1 MTDMI
6 AVAYPSQ
13 DVAQQA
19 LTELRTLHTEH
30 TVQVADAV
38 LLTRDLNGEVTIHG
52 RPHPAASGALGGAL
66 WGGII
71 GLLLLQPLLGAAI
84 GAAAGG
90 VAGATVEDDDRTQFI
105 KSLGERLA
113 PGHAAVIAVI
123 GEATADKA
131 LPRIARYGGEILHTS
146 LSRQDE
152 DEIRFALRAHQ
163 PSGQWPWA
171 DDATFAKAAPQGA
184 DVPPSTPAHPDTAA
198 EHAGGSGPRAAA
210 LGAAGGLAGG
220 MLLGSLLSDDDS
232 SDDED
237 TEDDD

>member
-6 AVAYPSQ
+6 AVAYPSR

-19 LTELRTLHTEH
+19 LSELRTLHTEH

-38 LLTRDLNGEVTIHG
+38 LITRDLNGEVTIHG
-52 RPHPAASGALGGAL
+52 RPHPAASGAIGGAL

-90 VAGATVEDDDRTQFI
+90 AAGATVEDDDRTQFI

-131 LPRIARYGGEILHTS
+131 LPRIARYGGEVLHTS

-152 DEIRFALRAHQ
+152 DEIRAALHAQ
-163 PSGQWPWA
+163 QSDGQWHWA
-171 DDATFAKAAPQGA
+171 DDAAFAQAAAQGA
-184 DVPPSTPAHPDTAA
+184 DVPPSTPAQADTAA
-198 EHAGGSGPRAAA
+198 GHSGDSGLRDVA

-220 MLLGSLLSDDDS
+220 MLLDSLLSDDDS
-232 SDDED
+232 DDKD
-237 TEDDD
+237 TDEDDD

>member
-19 LTELRTLHTEH
+19 LAELRTLHTEH

-38 LLTRDLNGEVTIHG
+38 LLTRDFDGEVHIHG
-52 RPHPAASGALGGAL
+52 RPHPAASGAIGGAL

-90 VAGATVEDDDRTQFI
+90 VAGAATEDDERTRFV

-123 GEATADKA
+123 GEATVDKA
-131 LPRIARYGGEILHTS
+131 LPRIAQYGGEILHTS
-146 LSRQDE
+146 LNQRDE
-152 DEIRFALRAHQ
+152 DEIRLALHAQRPVAH
-163 PSGQWPWA
+163 WPWE
-171 DDATFAKAAPQGA
+171 DDTPLTKPAPQAPQDSATGHT
-184 DVPPSTPAHPDTAA
+184 D
-198 EHAGGSGPRAAA
+198 GSGLRAAA

-220 MLLGSLLSDDDS
+220 MLIGSLLADDDS
-232 SDDED
+232 DA
-237 TEDDD
+237 EDDD

>member
-19 LTELRTLHTEH
+19 LTELRALDSEH

-38 LLTRDLNGEVTIHG
+38 LLTRNLNGEVTIHG

-66 WGGII
+66 WGGVI

-152 DEIRFALRAHQ
+152 DEIRFALHAQQ
-163 PSGQWPWA
+163 PAGQWPWA
-171 DDATFAKAAPQGA
+171 DDATFTKPAPQGA
-184 DVPPSTPAHPDTAA
+184 DIAPSALPHPDTAA
-198 EHAGGSGPRAAA
+198 EHADGSGLRAAA

-220 MLLGSLLSDDDS
+220 MLLGSLLSDDN
-232 SDDED
+232 SDDQD